1 MSAIHD
7 DVAVGG
13 LDTPVGRVSVAV
25 TRAGLAA
32 VGWYDPGRLAA
43 RLALPVVD
51 RADRVGPVLAQLSDF
66 FRGER
71 CRFDLQC
78 DWRLA
83 SGHQQRV
90 LQTLYAS
97 VRPGET
103 ITYGELAARSAT
115 GVPARAIGRVMGSN
129 PIPIVVPCHR
139 VVAHNGLGGY
149 SGGSG
154 RDGLAVKRW
163 LLALEGA
170 LPPTLDGDAS

>member
-1 MSAIHD
+1 MSAVHD

-13 LDTPVGRVSVAV
+13 LDTPIGRVSVAV

-32 VGWYDPGRLAA
+32 VGWYDPGCLAA
-43 RLALPVVD
+43 RLALPVVAC
-51 RADRVGPVLAQLSDF
+51 ADRIDPVLAQLAGY

-71 CRFDLQC
+71 SRFDLVC

-90 LQTLYAS
+90 LRTLHAS

-103 ITYGELAARSAT
+103 ITYGGLAARSAT

-129 PIPIVVPCHR
+129 PLPIVVPCHR

-163 LLALEGA
+163 LLTLEGA
-170 LPPTLDGDAS
+170 LPPTLDGGAS